1 MENYLLIATL
11 ISTSL
16 VFACYI
22 VLMVGETCSRD
33 INDCDLGLQ
42 CLECN
47 SQNRCT
53 RIQTISPILRVKDLP
68 FNQYSW
74 LTTHNSFASR
84 RVNSSFGFPLFAII
98 NQEDSITDQLKN
110 GVRGLMLDMN
120 DYKDD
125 IWLCQGMCSIYTA
138 FQPAI
143 HVLKE
148 IKEFLVTHPTQII
161 TIFIEDHVDSR
172 NGVNKVFNAAGLRK
186 FWFPVSKMPKNGGD
200 WPTVKEMIR
209 RNHRL
214 IVFTSNATK
223 EAYERI
229 AFVWNYVVENHYGHD
244 GMKGGSCSNRVES
257 FPMNTTTKS
266 LVLMNYFRNV
276 QNSKEACRDNSSP
289 LIAMMNMCFIAA
301 GNRWPNYVA
310 VDFYKR
316 SDGGG
321 APEALDVAN
330 KNLFET

>member
-1 MENYLLIATL
+1 LQNYLLIATL

-22 VLMVGETCSRD
+22 ILMVGDTCSRAT
-33 INDCDLGLQ
+33 NDCELGSQ

-53 RIQTISPILRVKDLP
+53 RIQTISPISRVKDLP

-74 LTTHNSFASR
+74 LTTHNSFAWR
-84 RVNSSFGFPLFAII
+84 GVNSSIGFPILGIM

-110 GVRGLMLDMN
+110 GVRGLTLDMN

-125 IWLCQGMCSIYTA
+125 IWLCQGPCSKYTA
-138 FQPAI
+138 FLPAI
-143 HVLKE
+143 YVLRE
-148 IKEFLVTHPTQII
+148 VRAFLKTHPTQII
-161 TIFIEDHVDSR
+161 TIFIEDHVTSR
-172 NGVNKVFNAAGLRK
+172 NGVNKVFNGAGLRR
-186 FWFPVSKMPKNGGD
+186 FWFPASKMPKYGGD

-223 EAYERI
+223 EAREGI
-229 AFVWNYVVENHYGHD
+229 AYVWNYVVENQYGHD

-257 FPMNTTTKS
+257 LPMNTTTKS

-276 QNSKEACRDNSSP
+276 QNSKEVCRDNSSP
-289 LIAMMNMCFIAA
+289 LISMMNMCFMVA

-321 APEALDVAN
+321 APDALDMAN
-330 KNLFET
+330 KNLLET

>member
-1 MENYLLIATL
+1 MENHLLIATL

-22 VLMVGETCSRD
+22 VFMVGETCSRD
-33 INDCDLGLQ
+33 INDCDSGLQ

-74 LTTHNSFASR
+74 LTTHNSFAWKG
-84 RVNSSFGFPLFAII
+84 VNSSFGFPISAIM

-110 GVRGLMLDMN
+110 GVRGLMLDMH

-125 IWLCQGMCSIYTA
+125 IWLCQGPCFKYTA
-138 FQPAI
+138 FLPAI
-143 HVLKE
+143 YALKE
-148 IKEFLVTHPTQII
+148 IKAFLVTHPAQII
-161 TIFIEDHVDSR
+161 TIFIEDHVTSH
-172 NGVNKVFNAAGLRK
+172 NGVKKLFNAAGLTK
-186 FWFPVSKMPKNGGD
+186 FWFPIYKMPKNGGD
-200 WPTVKEMIR
+200 WPTVKEMIH

-223 EAYERI
+223 EAYEGI
-229 AFVWNYVVENHYGHD
+229 AYVWNYVVENEYGHG

-257 FPMNTTTKS
+257 FPMNTTSKS

-276 QNSKEACRDNSSP
+276 QNSKEACKDNSSP
-289 LIAMMNMCFIAA
+289 LIRTMNMCFVAA

-321 APEALDVAN
+321 APEALDMAN
-330 KNLFET
+330 KNLLET

>member
-22 VLMVGETCSRD
+22 ILMVADTCSRD

-47 SQNRCT
+47 SKNRCT
-53 RIQTISPILRVKDLP
+53 RIKTISPILRVKDLP

-74 LTTHNSFASR
+74 LTTHNSFAWKEA
-84 RVNSSFGFPLFAII
+84 NSSIGSPILAIM
-98 NQEDSITDQLKN
+98 NQEDSITDQLRN
-110 GVRGLMLDMN
+110 GVRGLMLDMD
-120 DYKDD
+120 DYKGG
-125 IWLCQGMCSIYTA
+125 IWLCQGLCSKYTA
-138 FQPAI
+138 FQPA
-143 HVLKE
+143 VYALLE
-148 IKEFLVTHPTQII
+148 IRAFLITHPTQII
-161 TIFIEDHVDSR
+161 TIFIEDHVTSR

-214 IVFTSNATK
+214 IVFTTNTTK
-223 EAYERI
+223 EAHERI
-229 AFVWNYVVENHYGHD
+229 AYVWNYVLENQNGHG
-244 GMKGGSCSNRVES
+244 GMRRGSCSNRVES

-266 LVLMNYFRNV
+266 LVLMNYYRNV
-276 QNSKEACRDNSSP
+276 QNAKEVCRDNSSP
-289 LIAMMNMCFIAA
+289 LISMMNMCFIAA

-321 APEALDVAN
+321 PPDALDMAN
-330 KNLFET
+330 KNLFVT

>member
-1 MENYLLIATL
+1 
-11 ISTSL
+11 
-16 VFACYI
+16 
-22 VLMVGETCSRD
+22 
-33 INDCDLGLQ
+33 
-42 CLECN
+42 
-47 SQNRCT
+47 
-53 RIQTISPILRVKDLP
+53 
-68 FNQYSW
+68 
-74 LTTHNSFASR
+74 
-84 RVNSSFGFPLFAII
+84 
-98 NQEDSITDQLKN
+98 
-110 GVRGLMLDMN
+110 MLDMD

-125 IWLCQGMCSIYTA
+125 IWLCQGMCSRYTA

-148 IKEFLVTHPTQII
+148 IRTFLVTHPTQII
-161 TIFIEDHVDSR
+161 TIFIEDRVTSR

-200 WPTVKEMIR
+200 WPIVKDMIR

-223 EAYERI
+223 ETYQRI

-257 FPMNTTTKS
+257 FPMNSTTKS

-276 QNSKEACRDNSSP
+276 QNSKETCRDNSSP
-289 LIAMMNMCFIAA
+289 LITMMNMCFIAA

-330 KNLFET
+330 KNLFQT